1 MLILDTGIGSK
12 DSPGIFEVVKNNI
25 EGYYFMIKPK
35 TNGTFSLSHA
45 SSFRWIQFT
54 SCYCLWI

>member
-12 DSPGIFEVVKNNI
+12 DSPGIFEVVKNKI

-35 TNGTFSLSHA
+35 TNGTFSLSHT
-45 SSFRWIQFT
+45 SSFR
-54 SCYCLWI
+54 

>member
-25 EGYYFMIKPK
+25 EGYYFMTMPK
-35 TNGTFSLSHA
+35 TNGIFSLSHA
-45 SSFRWIQFT
+45 SSFR
-54 SCYCLWI
+54 